1 MELRAKI
8 EFSGGTL
15 VVGGDSEALDAV
27 LPELRWDERI
37 NGWRAQ
43 ASSYGRIMRGLHA
56 KGVAVED
63 LAKAFSPLDLKIYD
77 GHSPMRHQSEA
88 LDAWRAA
95 KGCGIVVMPTG
106 AGKSYFAVMA
116 MAAVKRSSL
125 VVVPTID
132 LMQQWASLLERF
144 LHVQVGMLGGGS
156 KELKDVTVSTY
167 DSAVLQMEFIGAKF
181 GLAVFDEC
189 HHLPGPV
196 NRLAASMC
204 LAPYR
209 LGLSAT
215 PERDDGLD
223 SVMTHLIGP
232 IVYNAQIDELEG
244 RVLSPYITRRV
255 NVELSPGEA
264 EEYAEARSRY
274 TAFLKAHRIMFSG
287 RGDWNRFIA
296 LAARLPG
303 GRAAFEAYLRQR
315 HIARCGRAKLEAVWT
330 LLNRHRGERSIVFT
344 ADNETAYEI
353 GELLCMPVL
362 THKTKASERKDFLDR
377 FRTGEYSA
385 LITSKVLN
393 EGVDVPEAS
402 VGIVV
407 SGSASAR
414 EHVQRLGRIL
424 RARDG
429 KQAVLYELVS
439 LGTSEMSVSERR
451 RKHRAYERASR
462 SAFQREEGEC

>member
-1 MELRAKI
+1 MSSKAKI
-8 EFSGGTL
+8 EFSAGTL
-15 VVGGDSEALDAV
+15 LVDGDQEALDSA
-27 LPELRWDERI
+27 LHLLRWDERV
-37 NGWRAQ
+37 GRHRAL
-43 ASSYGRIMRGLHA
+43 ASDYAPIMRAFHA
-56 KGVAVED
+56 AGVEVED
-63 LAKAFSPLDLKIYD
+63 LARAFSPLDLKIYD
-77 GHSPMRHQSEA
+77 GHSPMRHQTEA

-95 KGCGIVVMPTG
+95 KGCGVVVMPTG

-116 MAAVKRSSL
+116 MAAVKRTAL
-125 VVVPTID
+125 VIVPTID
-132 LMQQWASLLERF
+132 LMQQWSSLLERF
-144 LHVQVGMLGGGS
+144 LRMPAGMLGGGS
-156 KELKDVTVSTY
+156 KEIKEITVSTY
-167 DSAVLQMEFIGAKF
+167 DSAVLQMEFIGARF
-181 GLAVFDEC
+181 GMVVFDEC

-223 SVMTHLIGP
+223 AVMTSLIGP
-232 IVYNAQIDELEG
+232 VVYKAHIDELEG

-255 NVELSPGEA
+255 NVELTPEEA
-264 EEYAEARSRY
+264 AEYAEARGRY

-287 RGDWNRFIA
+287 RGDWNKFIA

-303 GRAAFEAYLRQR
+303 GRAAFDAYLSQR
-315 HIARCGRAKLEAVWT
+315 RIARCGRAKLEMVWS
-330 LLNRHRGERSIVFT
+330 LLCRHRGERSIVFT

-362 THKTKASERKDFLDR
+362 THKTKAAERKDFLDR
-377 FRTGEYSA
+377 FRSGEYSC

-451 RKHRAYERASR
+451 RRHRAYERSSR
-462 SAFQREEGEC
+462 QAFKDGGEG